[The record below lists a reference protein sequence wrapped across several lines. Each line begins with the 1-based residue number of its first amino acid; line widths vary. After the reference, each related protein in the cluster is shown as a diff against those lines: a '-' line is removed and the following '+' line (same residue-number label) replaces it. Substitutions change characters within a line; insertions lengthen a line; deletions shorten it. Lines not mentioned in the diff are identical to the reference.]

1 MKNINLLLFEKIYR
15 IRKTEEE
22 ISKLYSEQEMRC
34 PVHLSIGQEGI
45 AAGVCTALKKTD
57 KILSTHRAH
66 AHYLAKGGNLKSM
79 ISEIYGKETGCA
91 KGLGGSMYL
100 QDSRAGVVAAVPIVG
115 SNIAIGTGVAFKSI
129 FNSKSKKFIT
139 VIFFGEAATE
149 EGIFTESINFAS
161 IHNLPILFVCE
172 NNLYSVYTPLK
183 DRESKK
189 KNLVNII
196 KNYGINS
203 TSINGNDPSKVYS
216 VTKKM
221 IGSIRKKNKPMFIEC
236 KTYRWLEHCG
246 PNWDDQLNYRPKG
259 ELKNWMKRCPLN
271 FIKKKLGKRYYKI
284 IKQIEKKV
292 NKEIELAFDFA
303 KKSKLPNKKLIDK
316 LYKGLGAN

>member
-1 MKNINLLLFEKIYR
+1 MKNINLILFEKIYR
-15 IRKTEEE
+15 IRKTEEK

-34 PVHLSIGQEGI
+34 PVHLSIGQEGV
-45 AAGVCTALKKTD
+45 AAGVCAALKKTD

-79 ISEIYGKETGCA
+79 ISEIYGKETGCS

-100 QDSRAGVVAAVPIVG
+100 QDSKAGVVAAVPIVG
-115 SNIAIGTGVAFKSI
+115 SNIAIGTGVAFRSI
-129 FNSKSKKFIT
+129 FNSKLKKFIT

-183 DRESKK
+183 DREPKK

-203 TSINGNDPSKVYS
+203 TSINGNDPSRVYS

-221 IGSIRKKNKPMFIEC
+221 ISSIRKKSKPMFIEC

-259 ELKNWMKRCPLN
+259 ELNEWMRKCPLN
-271 FIKKKLGKRYYKI
+271 FIKKKLGKRNYKTV
-284 IKQIEKKV
+284 KKIEKKID
-292 NKEIELAFDFA
+292 KEIELAFDFA

-316 LYKGLGAN
+316 LYRNLGAN